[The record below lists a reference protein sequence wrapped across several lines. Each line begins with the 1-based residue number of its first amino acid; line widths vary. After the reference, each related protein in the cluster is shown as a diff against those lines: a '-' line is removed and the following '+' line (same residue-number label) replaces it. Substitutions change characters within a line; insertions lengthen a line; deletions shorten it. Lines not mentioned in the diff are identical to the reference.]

1 MEWSAGRY
9 GGQLWCS
16 SSVGDFED
24 ETPGPRGRS
33 EGRIESLERPSGRWL
48 TRLAI
53 DAKRR
58 WWGAEAVVA
67 PDLGFP

>member
-1 MEWSAGRY
+1 VLLEC
-9 GGQLWCS
+9 GG
-16 SSVGDFED
+16 GFEN

-33 EGRIESLERPSGRWL
+33 EQEGRMESLERPSGRWL

-53 DAKRR
+53 DAKCRS
-58 WWGAEAVVA
+58 WGAEVVVA